1 MQADT
6 YSISLIFHLKMCGTW
21 YNKFNYLYL
30 QAVCEETCGE
40 PGIRNTRFRR
50 KNDLT
55 QSGRDVD
62 MSGLLKKWGLFSYPL
77 KRTKQETYF
86 RKHRDVHFCCSSI
99 RMTPLRSGLL
109 SRWIYIYFFN
119 EKACVHDFLSL
130 FIYIYLYSKLMHRL
144 QTNTTFTLQ
153 LNCKW
158 PNYSGH
164 QVTEFIFAVDLRLRF
179 TFL

>member
-1 MQADT
+1 MWRT
-6 YSISLIFHLKMCGTW
+6 
-21 YNKFNYLYL
+21 
-30 QAVCEETCGE
+30 
-40 PGIRNTRFRR
+40 RNQKYQVPQEKRCDPKWTRCWHVWAFKEMR
-50 KNDLT
+50 T
-55 QSGRDVD
+55 V
-62 MSGLLKKWGLFSYPL
+62 FSYPL

-86 RKHRDVHFCCSSI
+86 RKHRDVHFCCSYI
-99 RMTPLRSGLL
+99 RMTPPRSGLL

-164 QVTEFIFAVDLRLRF
+164 QVIEFIFAVDLRLRF